1 MESDIVIFIYLHP
14 MNKHIAYLS
23 MGSNM
28 DNRKRHMDAA
38 IASIKLYCGEVLEVS
53 NTYESDAI
61 GFKTQNRFLNLAM
74 KIKVDC
80 GPLQLLLRLEAIEIK
95 LGRLKPSIFSEY
107 TDRQMDIDII
117 FFDDLVMNSK
127 ELIIPHPRMQDRL
140 FVLKP
145 LAELCP
151 DFIHPVFKKT
161 VRELLAECSDQSKLE
176 LSLER

>member
-1 MESDIVIFIYLHP
+1 
-14 MNKHIAYLS
+14 
-23 MGSNM
+23 
-28 DNRKRHMDAA
+28 
-38 IASIKLYCGEVLEVS
+38 
-53 NTYESDAI
+53 
-61 GFKTQNRFLNLAM
+61 
-74 KIKVDC
+74 
-80 GPLQLLLRLEAIEIK
+80 LRLEAIEIK

-127 ELIIPHPRMQDRL
+127 DLIIPHARMQERL

-151 DFIHPVFKKT
+151 NFIHPVFKKT
-161 VRELLAECSDQSKLE
+161 VRELLEECPDQSKLE

>member
-1 MESDIVIFIYLHP
+1 
-14 MNKHIAYLS
+14 
-23 MGSNM
+23 
-28 DNRKRHMDAA
+28 MDAA

-61 GFKTQNRFLNLAM
+61 GFKTHNRFLNLAM
-74 KIKVDC
+74 QVKVDC

-127 ELIIPHPRMQDRL
+127 DLIIPHARMQERL

-151 DFIHPVFKKT
+151 NFIHPVFKKT
-161 VRELLAECSDQSKLE
+161 VRELLEECPDQSKLE

>member
-1 MESDIVIFIYLHP
+1 
-14 MNKHIAYLS
+14 
-23 MGSNM
+23 
-28 DNRKRHMDAA
+28 MDAA
-38 IASIKLYCGEVLEVS
+38 IASIKLYCGEVLELS
-53 NTYESDAI
+53 SIYESDPV

-127 ELIIPHPRMQDRL
+127 ELIIPHLRMQERL

-161 VRELLAECSDQSKLE
+161 VRDLLAECPDQSKLE